1 MPAPHSTPSIHS
13 IYKYVKIICASP
25 YLPLILS
32 AHVYTHTHVC
42 GHAFKTKY
50 VERVGEEKEVHIS
63 AYVTVRVRHGCQ
75 FKGNQ
80 IAGFCDW
87 EHVRR

>member
-1 MPAPHSTPSIHS
+1 MSIHIHMYAGMHSRQS
-13 IYKYVKIICASP
+13 I
-25 YLPLILS
+25 
-32 AHVYTHTHVC
+32 
-42 GHAFKTKY
+42 
-50 VERVGEEKEVHIS
+50 ERVGEEKEVHIS

-87 EHVRR
+87 EHVRY